1 MSTWLITF
9 LFGVGA
15 IALFMI
21 GLSITLMV
29 KGHHIESEIET
40 NREMRKRGIQC
51 AREQEIIDARSCK
64 DCSGK

>member
-15 IALFMI
+15 VALFMV

-40 NREMRKRGIQC
+40 NREMRKRGIRC
-51 AREQEIIDARSCK
+51 AREQEIIDARKCK
-64 DCSGK
+64 DCSGE

>member
-15 IALFMI
+15 VALFMV

-40 NREMRKRGIQC
+40 NREMRKRGIRC
-51 AREQEIIDARSCK
+51 ARKQEIIDARKCK
-64 DCSGK
+64 DCSGE

>member
-15 IALFMI
+15 VALFMV

-40 NREMRKRGIQC
+40 NREMRKRGICC
-51 AREQEIIDARSCK
+51 AREQEIIDARKCK
-64 DCSGK
+64 DCSGE

>member
-15 IALFMI
+15 VALFML
-21 GLSITLMV
+21 GLSITYMI

-40 NREMRKRGIQC
+40 NREMRKRGIRC
-51 AREQEIIDARSCK
+51 AREQEILDARGCK
-64 DCSGK
+64 DCSNK

>member
-15 IALFMI
+15 VALFMI

-40 NREMRKRGIQC
+40 NREMRKRGIRC
-51 AREQEIIDARSCK
+51 AREQEIIDARKCNSCSSK
-64 DCSGK
+64 

>member
-15 IALFMI
+15 VALFMV

-40 NREMRKRGIQC
+40 NREMRKRGIRC
-51 AREQEIIDARSCK
+51 AREQEIIDARKCN
-64 DCSGK
+64 DCTGE

>member
-40 NREMRKRGIQC
+40 NREMRKRGIRC